1 MKEQEFKDFC
11 KTHDIEIPL
20 EPKYAITFKQEG
32 FETPEFDMTEDE
44 VLEVW
49 ENGLYD
55 TYNYTIMDSCGVR
68 YIVADYGDYTEL
80 VEDDHSVI

>member
-1 MKEQEFKDFC
+1 
-11 KTHDIEIPL
+11 
-20 EPKYAITFKQEG
+20 
-32 FETPEFDMTEDE
+32 MTEDE